1 MLENCMLSSGN
12 LINDDVTQV
21 FFVFYFSVDV
31 ENTIKVKQDWQEENK
46 KTQSV
51 LVKALV
57 LICGIE

>member
-31 ENTIKVKQDWQEENK
+31 ENTIKVKQDWQEENR